1 MKTALNILSI
11 GEVLWDIVENESH
24 LGGAPFNVCAHLAK
38 MGHSAFM
45 YSGVGDDPRGHEIL
59 SRMDQLKVHKEFTFI
74 HESKPTSTV
83 NVFLEDGQPEY
94 TIHEDVAWD
103 DLEVGTTQIDA
114 LREKHWDVVIF
125 GLLSQRNESNAQK
138 IYSIINA
145 VNTRHVFLDINI
157 RKEYFSKSKLEKSCT
172 LASIVKLNAEE
183 LALMRDLFY
192 PNENELRFAA
202 EKIASK
208 FNLRVLIVTLGG
220 EGAWAYAHKRWYKA
234 SAIEVKVADTIGAG
248 DSFSAAFLHVYLQS
262 QDVENALKK
271 AVGMGAFVASHS
283 GAIPE
288 YDDSL
293 KEVLGIG

>member
-271 AVGMGAFVASHS
+271 AVAMGAFVASHS